1 MIYLHLTE
9 KLFYTASRNRPRE
22 KKKRMVLIP
31 AEGKLIF
38 HKEKFLTIIYMIL
51 VLKNIMQEYTD
62 IVTEAAG

>member
-1 MIYLHLTE
+1 
-9 KLFYTASRNRPRE
+9 
-22 KKKRMVLIP
+22 MVLIP

-38 HKEKFLTIIYMIL
+38 HKENFLTIIYMIL